1 MRNTIYMDSLMN
13 LEIGIIAMLFQHR
26 IQKSCLVMDY
36 NASLNLTNPVD
47 KWPTTSINNT
57 KFFTWQDNGQFKIQY
72 TKNNKKYK
80 SYSIT
85 EKFIHTIH
93 HTAIVVH

>member
-57 KFFTWQDNGQFKIQY
+57 KFLHGRTMANSKYNIQRIIKNINHIASQKNSFTQSTTQQL
-72 TKNNKKYK
+72 
-80 SYSIT
+80 
-85 EKFIHTIH
+85 
-93 HTAIVVH
+93 